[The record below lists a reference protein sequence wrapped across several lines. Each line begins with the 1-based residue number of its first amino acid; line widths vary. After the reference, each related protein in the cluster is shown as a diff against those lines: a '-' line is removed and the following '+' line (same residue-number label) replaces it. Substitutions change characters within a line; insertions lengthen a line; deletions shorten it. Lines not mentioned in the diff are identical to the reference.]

1 MKIRESFALY
11 YNNGQIWAG
20 DYDALG
26 TNYDILRN
34 KIEEDME
41 VLKRPS
47 SPAFVAVHLYDTD
60 VPHDI
65 AILIIDKL
73 CKIQTFIKKVA
84 FIGLDRQ
91 SKNNIKNCI
100 KKSDIGFVFDY
111 FKDYEKAKEW
121 LVSK

>member
-1 MKIRESFALY
+1 MKIRESFSLY

-20 DYDALG
+20 NYDDLG
-26 TNYDILRN
+26 TNYETLKS
-34 KIEEDME
+34 KIEEDIKI
-41 VLKRPS
+41 LKRPS
-47 SPAFVAVHLYDTD
+47 SPSFVAVHLYDTD
-60 VPHDI
+60 VPYDI

-73 CKIQTFIKKVA
+73 CEIEASIKKVA

-100 KKSDIGFVFDY
+100 KKSDVNFVFEF